1 MNTQTIYDILDSLAA
16 AGKVFSNEQ
25 DFQFE
30 FAKALDA
37 LNEVVEVKLEALSL
51 SVNWKTVQQL
61 ANNKG
66 KINRD
71 KKEYTDIIVKL
82 DNGEHIAIELKMKT
96 PDKICY
102 YQTNGSG
109 NVLTMAQG
117 AYDINAYEFIN
128 DIQRLEN
135 INSRHF
141 FKDFKITKGYAILL
155 SNNPNYRYNDFHRS
169 KIWKNYSICNGK
181 ILHPNGLKFGNNL
194 VQYKTKNKI
203 YKEIKLRNS
212 YQLNWRDYQ
221 LASYN
226 DYQDKS
232 KSSHPGFSYLVVE
245 VL

>member
-16 AGKVFSNEQ
+16 AEKVFSNEQ

-51 SVNWKTVQQL
+51 SVNWNTVQQL

-82 DNGEHIAIELKMKT
+82 DNGEYIAIELKMKT
-96 PDKICY
+96 PGKICY
-102 YQTNGSG
+102 YHTKGSG
-109 NVLTMAQG
+109 NVLTMVQN
-117 AYDINAYEFIN
+117 AYDENAYEFIN
-128 DIQRLEN
+128 DIKRLEN
-135 INSRHF
+135 IKYRYF
-141 FKDFKITKGYAILL
+141 FNNFTVSKGYAILL
-155 SNNPNYRYNDFHRS
+155 SNNPNYRFNNFHRS

-181 ILHPNGLKFGNNL
+181 ILHKNGLKFGDNL
-194 VQYKTKNKI
+194 VEYKTKNKI

-212 YQLNWRDYQ
+212 YQLNWRNYQ
-221 LASYN
+221 LTGYS